1 MYNYFNK
8 VIINVLIFFFSE
20 KTVYIINPK
29 RESLHSVEKYYF
41 PKYFNPESI
50 RFTSKWKK
58 Q

>member
-50 RFTSKWKK
+50 
-58 Q
+58 